1 MRYFILF
8 FSLWFSLTFNATA
21 SNFNY
26 ATGFAA
32 INEMSSKALI
42 NAMERVDDRIYAV
55 GEHGIIIYS
64 DDLGDNWTQ
73 SESVP
78 FTNTLT
84 DIDCISKKEC
94 WATGHDATIL
104 HSNDSGKTWIKQ
116 YEDIDFD
123 APLLSIHMYESG
135 EGIAIG
141 AFALSLRTTDGGQ
154 SWGYLFMDDD
164 DFQPHFNYAYG
175 DSQAWRK
182 SSANE
187 AYAVGEI
194 GKYYISDDKGLNWL
208 VVSTGDDG

>member
-84 DIDCISKKEC
+84 DIDCISKAEC

-104 HSNDSGKTWIKQ
+104 HTNDSGKTWSKQ

-123 APLLSIHMYESG
+123 APLL
-135 EGIAIG
+135 
-141 AFALSLRTTDGGQ
+141 
-154 SWGYLFMDDD
+154 
-164 DFQPHFNYAYG
+164 
-175 DSQAWRK
+175 
-182 SSANE
+182 
-187 AYAVGEI
+187 
-194 GKYYISDDKGLNWL
+194 
-208 VVSTGDDG
+208 